1 MYRLRRHRP
10 LRGTAEALLMTT
22 GDQQLEVAFE
32 QFLKMRR
39 GQGMAD
45 RFFAA
50 FAGRSAPYVTEAQ
63 READR
68 PAELADRIFATQR

>member
-10 LRGTAEALLMTT
+10 LRGTAATLLKTT
-22 GDQQLEVAFE
+22 GDRQLEVAFE
-32 QFLKMRR
+32 QFLKLRR
-39 GQGMAD
+39 GEGVAD

-50 FAGRSAPYVTEAQ
+50 LRGRSVLHLTEAQ

-68 PAELADRIFATQR
+68 RAELADRIFAAQR